1 MLPMSDKTIGQRL
14 KYVRNMLGM
23 TQSEFSDIIGME
35 RSQIARA
42 ERDQRELRFEH
53 LTRIAKECNVNLNW
67 LISGDGSILEN
78 QKNLSSAEVK
88 EIEEL
93 QEVSKTA
100 HHQAE
105 AIKTDNSISNPE
117 VLESG
122 SGELPCNLEIL
133 LKVVLAVET
142 VCQEDKIVL
151 NPQAKTT
158 AIALIY
164 QRWLERALDKSEI
177 APVLKLLA

>member
-1 MLPMSDKTIGQRL
+1 MVSIAMDTIGQRL

-23 TQSEFSDIIGME
+23 TQSDFSNIIGME

-42 ERDQRELRFEH
+42 ERDQRELRFDH

-67 LISGDGSILEN
+67 LISGEGSVLEN
-78 QKNLSSAEVK
+78 QKGQSKK
-88 EIEEL
+88 EINDLKNVADVANEW
-93 QEVSKTA
+93 SKSKKKK
-100 HHQAE
+100 E
-105 AIKTDNSISNPE
+105 SISEKAPIVIDNQ
-117 VLESG
+117 SND
-122 SGELPCNLEIL
+122 LPCSVEVL

-142 VCQEDKIVL
+142 VCQEDDIVL

-164 QRWLERALDKSEI
+164 QRWLEQDLDKNEI
-177 APVLKLLA
+177 AMSLRLLA